1 MAKPAH
7 ALSLKGSAL
16 RVALVHDWLNQ
27 VGGAENVLDE
37 LHALFPDA
45 PVYTSMYW
53 RAKMPAN
60 LREWDIRTTWLD
72 RIGLS
77 KSHHQWFLLTYP
89 FAFRSLDLSG
99 YDLVI
104 SNKSA
109 FCINIRVP
117 AGAKHLCN
125 CLTPSRFVWNF
136 ANYVR
141 GENVGGIARRV
152 VPPILPL
159 LRRVEYRAAQRVA
172 QFAAISHE
180 VQHRIQKY
188 YRRES
193 QVIYPPVDTE
203 RFHANQQPSEKFYLV
218 ISRLIPYKRIDLVV
232 EAFNRLG
239 LPLVVIGEGRERAR
253 LQALAKANVKFLGRL
268 SDAECDAYRYRC
280 RAFIFPGED
289 DFGIAPVEA
298 MAAGRPVI
306 AFGAGGA
313 LDSVAD
319 GISGILFAQPSA
331 KALVDAVRRFE
342 TMRWDS
348 RVIQVHAERYSRACF
363 REQFM
368 TFVKESVDGT

>member
-1 MAKPAH
+1 
-7 ALSLKGSAL
+7 L

-72 RIGLS
+72 RVGLS

-125 CLTPSRFVWNF
+125 SLTPSRFVWNF

-172 QFAAISHE
+172 HFAAISHE

-253 LQALAKANVKFLGRL
+253 LQALAKPNVKFLGRL

-348 RVIQVHAERYSRACF
+348 RVIQVHAEQYSRACF

-368 TFVKESVDGT
+368 TFVKESIDGT